1 MSLELVSFI
10 RSYMGGLSVLAIPRE
25 ILGFLRIARWHP
37 LTTLLVKANF
47 DAAYRGRSHQSCSGV
62 VVSLAFTVEAL
73 AVLLVLEFTWDL
85 GLSRV
90 VFEGDSLH
98 VIRKLNS
105 TQVGG
110 SEIWALIKEGRVE
123 EVLVQVESTM
133 AADEG
138 SNAHLP

>member
-47 DAAYRGRSHQSCSGV
+47 DAAYRGRIHGQ
-62 VVSLAFTVEAL
+62 VSLAFTVEAL

-110 SEIWALIKEGRVE
+110 SEIWALIKEGR
-123 EVLVQVESTM
+123 L
-133 AADEG
+133 
-138 SNAHLP
+138 